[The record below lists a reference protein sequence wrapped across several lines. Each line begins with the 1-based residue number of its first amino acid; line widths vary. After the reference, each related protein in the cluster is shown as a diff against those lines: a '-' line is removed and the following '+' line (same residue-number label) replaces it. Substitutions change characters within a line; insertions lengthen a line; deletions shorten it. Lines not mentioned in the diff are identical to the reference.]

1 MPVKQLNIL
10 VIDDDEDDLYLTC
23 DWLRGIETY
32 EITIDTEINYKK
44 ALQKIYENKHHVCLL
59 DYRLGP
65 HTGVE
70 VIRECV
76 QNGINKPFIL
86 LTGKGDRQIDIEAA
100 RAGAYDYLTKSD
112 LNTELLERS
121 LRYSMQRYAS
131 LVAITESEHR
141 YREIFMKSNDIIFV
155 LDAGLKLVNFNP
167 RMPGLLGYSA
177 DELQGRPI
185 ASLFANTTDAGLFI
199 RHLSSGD
206 LKNDLEINLLTNTG
220 EQKTFLAS
228 CSNINSPDGIGKY
241 QGILYDYTNIK
252 KSVAEQ
258 LLREKIETTERLVR
272 TLAHEIR
279 NPLTNINLSLHQLES
294 EIADDQKMFTD
305 IVKRNSERI
314 NHLIGEL
321 MNLSNPVARVDKQ
334 IDCTSLVTGTLAM
347 AKDRLQLKGI
357 QLVEN
362 YTPNITTIGDAGKL
376 QTALLN
382 IIINAVEA
390 MEENKGRLQIET
402 LTNADN
408 LVIKISDNGCG
419 ISPDNL
425 SLLFQPYFTGKK
437 NGMGLGLA
445 TTHNYIHAHNGTV
458 EVESVPGNG
467 STFTVKLPMV

>member
-1 MPVKQLNIL
+1 MPFKHLNIL
-10 VIDDDEDDLYLTC
+10 VIDDDEDDLFLTC
-23 DWLRGIETY
+23 DWLKAIEAYDITIET
-32 EITIDTEINYKK
+32 EGNYKK
-44 ALQKIYENKHHVCLL
+44 ALQKILENKHHVCLV

-65 HTGVE
+65 HTGIE
-70 VIRECV
+70 LIQECIT
-76 QNGINKPFIL
+76 QGMNKPFIL

-112 LNTELLERS
+112 LNSEVLERS
-121 LRYSMQRYAS
+121 LRYSMQRYNA
-131 LVAITESEHR
+131 LVAVTESEHR

-155 LDAGLKLVNFNP
+155 LDEAFSLVNFNP
-167 RMPGLLGYSA
+167 SMNSLLGYGKE
-177 DELQGRPI
+177 ELHHQPI
-185 ASLFANTTDAGLFI
+185 ARLFSTTEGAATFLK
-199 RHLSSGD
+199 HLATGD
-206 LKNDLEINLLTNTG
+206 LKNDLEINLLTKAG
-220 EQKTFLAS
+220 EERTFLAS

-294 EIADDQKMFTD
+294 EINEDQKMFTE
-305 IVKRNSERI
+305 IVKRNSSRI

-334 IDCTSLVTGTLAM
+334 VDCKELVAGTVAM
-347 AKDRLQLKGI
+347 AMDRIKLKNI

-362 YTPNITTIGDAGKL
+362 YTDNITTIGDAGKL

-382 IIINAVEA
+382 IVINAIEA
-390 MEENKGRLQIET
+390 MEDGKGILQVET
-402 LTNADN
+402 HQSADN
-408 LVIKISDNGCG
+408 VIIKITDNGTG
-419 ISPDNL
+419 ISPQNI

-445 TTHNYIHAHNGTV
+445 TTHSYINAHNGSIDV
-458 EVESVPGNG
+458 QSQPGKG
-467 STFTVKLPMV
+467 TTFTVKLLAV

>member
-23 DWLRGIETY
+23 EWLRGIETY

-70 VIRECV
+70 VIHECV

-121 LRYSMQRYAS
+121 LRYSMQRYAA
-131 LVAITESEHR
+131 LVAVTESEHR

-155 LDAGLKLVNFNP
+155 LDAGLTLVNFNP
-167 RMPGLLGYSA
+167 RMSGLLGYSNH
-177 DELQGRPI
+177 ELQGRPM
-185 ASLFANTTDAGLFI
+185 ASLFANAADAGLFI
-199 RHLSSGD
+199 RHLTGSD
-206 LKNDLEINLLTNTG
+206 LKNDLEINLLTRSG

-228 CSNINSPDGIGKY
+228 CSNISSPDGVGVY
-241 QGILYDYTNIK
+241 QGILFDYTNIK

-294 EIADDQKMFTD
+294 EIADDQKIFTD

-334 IDCTSLVTGTLAM
+334 IDCTRLVTGTLAM

-357 QLVEN
+357 QLIEE
-362 YTPNITTIGDAGKL
+362 YTPGITTIGDAGKL

-390 MEENKGRLQIET
+390 MEENKGRLNIQT
-402 LTNADN
+402 LTSGSD
-408 LVIKISDNGCG
+408 LLIKISDNGCG
-419 ISPDNL
+419 ISPENIA
-425 SLLFQPYFTGKK
+425 LLFQPYFTGKK

-445 TTHNYIHAHNGTV
+445 TTHNYIHAHNGSI
-458 EVESVPGNG
+458 EVESMAGSG